1 MIPLNEGESSMDVAN
16 FSSIPKEINYLFA
29 MEFISKYLMY
39 NFYLVK
45 SNYKGRIHIMSK
57 LRFQVIPV
65 IISGSLWSVEVE
77 F

>member
-45 SNYKGRIHIMSK
+45 SN
-57 LRFQVIPV
+57 
-65 IISGSLWSVEVE
+65 
-77 F
+77 